1 MIIVK
6 IGLISDT
13 HIDSLEKKEINELL
27 NELQQ
32 IFKDVDTII
41 HAGDINNEYLLKEL
55 IKIAPTIYVSGD
67 DDKLEKK
74 KDYNE
79 IKVDQYTIGITH
91 KLPENL
97 EAFCKK
103 KNLIGGI
110 LVFGHTHKPLIKGT
124 VFNTLLLNPGS
135 PTKPKAPDQ
144 IKGFD
149 NPIARPS
156 VMILNIE
163 RGIVS
168 SFIINLKFHSK

>member
-1 MIIVK
+1 M
-6 IGLISDT
+6 
-13 HIDSLEKKEINELL
+13 
-27 NELQQ
+27 
-32 IFKDVDTII
+32 
-41 HAGDINNEYLLKEL
+41 
-55 IKIAPTIYVSGD
+55 
-67 DDKLEKK
+67 
-74 KDYNE
+74 
-79 IKVDQYTIGITH
+79 
-91 KLPENL
+91 
-97 EAFCKK
+97 
-103 KNLIGGI
+103 IGGI